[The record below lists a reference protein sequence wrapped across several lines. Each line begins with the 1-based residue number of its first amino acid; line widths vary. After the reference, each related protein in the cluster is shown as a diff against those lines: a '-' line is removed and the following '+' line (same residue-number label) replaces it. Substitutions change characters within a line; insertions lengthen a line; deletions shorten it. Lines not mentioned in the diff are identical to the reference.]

1 MCPKKMEQR
10 LENKDD
16 PDAYEKLEAIQTSEL
31 WGSHVFSVE
40 MRQTKGET
48 SIRDG
53 EENKR

>member
-40 MRQTKGET
+40 MRQAKGET